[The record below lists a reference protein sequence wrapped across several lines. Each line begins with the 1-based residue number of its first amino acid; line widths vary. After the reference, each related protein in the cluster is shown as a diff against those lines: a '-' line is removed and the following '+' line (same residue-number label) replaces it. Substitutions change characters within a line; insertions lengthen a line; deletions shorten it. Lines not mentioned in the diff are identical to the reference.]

1 MSLSEDATRSR
12 PWNNISDI
20 AITYTRPIRS
30 AVLTANDT
38 SAAQINDAA
47 RIWSC
52 HGDDATAPGPEA
64 GRPAI

>member
-12 PWNNISDI
+12 PW
-20 AITYTRPIRS
+20 TTRTLTIRAAG